1 MTLVRLHK
9 FLSDCGVCSRR
20 AAEKHI
26 VQGDVAVNEKIIT
39 ELGTKIDPTHD
50 KVFFNKSRV
59 TPRAKNVYLMLNKP
73 VGYICT
79 CSSIHKEKTI
89 LELLPH
95 INHLY
100 PVGRLDKDSEGL
112 LLVTTDGEFAHH
124 IMHPRFKQ
132 EKEYH
137 VICLGTVTPEIIAEM
152 KQGIRLKNEDGTT
165 EIARIKDAVITRREP
180 NKSYLAIT
188 LDEGKKRQIR
198 RMLQHYKFRV
208 QYLKRLGVG
217 KLRLGT
223 LATGAWRHLTAREV
237 SMLMHG
243 APTATG
249 KPTATTKTGA
259 ASAPRN
265 TTKKPTT
272 THRA

>member
-26 VQGDVAVNEKIIT
+26 EQGHVAVNDKTVT
-39 ELGTKIDPTHD
+39 ELGTKIDPAHD

-73 VGYICT
+73 IGYICT

-152 KQGIRLKNEDGTT
+152 KKGIRLKNEDGTT
-165 EIARIKDAVITRREP
+165 ETAHIKDAVITRHEP
-180 NKSYLAIT
+180 NKTYLAIT

-223 LATGAWRHLTAREV
+223 LATGAWRHLTPREV
-237 SMLMHG
+237 SMLTRTAASAVEGHVAAT
-243 APTATG
+243 APATASKRT
-249 KPTATTKTGA
+249 KPATTKQ
-259 ASAPRN
+259 
-265 TTKKPTT
+265 
-272 THRA
+272 